1 MLSPNAQHLA
11 FQHAMT
17 ILELRLR
24 VKAGAARN
32 AYLRQSAKVYAET
45 GHPPAFLAA
54 NHKLRLQQALQAH
67 YDATGA
73 YFGRLALQALRDGR
87 KAALTPVQVLMHS
100 WVQREAL
107 RKAQMIADTDRD
119 DIYGVI
125 AQRLEDGLGTAEIAT
140 GIRKLTGFTPYRSAL
155 IARTE
160 THAAAT
166 YGSIESVRNA
176 EQTLDLPILKRWLPT
191 SDNRTRPEH
200 LAMRGQPAIPL
211 AEEFLVGG
219 EPMDRPG
226 DSGAS
231 AHNLVNC
238 RCSLVYEEA
247 D

>member
-1 MLSPNAQHLA
+1 MLFANAQHLA
-11 FQHAMT
+11 FQHGMT

-32 AYLRQSAKVYAET
+32 AYLRQSARVYAET
-45 GHPPAFLAA
+45 GHPPAFLGA

-67 YDATGA
+67 YDATGQ
-73 YFGRLALQALRDGR
+73 YFGRLALHSIRDGK
-87 KAALTPVQVLMHS
+87 KAALTPIQVLMHS
-100 WVQREAL
+100 WIQREAL

-119 DIYGVI
+119 DIAGII
-125 AQRLEDGLGTAEIAT
+125 AQGLEDGIGTAEIAT
-140 GIRKLTGFTPYRSAL
+140 GIRKLTGLTPYRSAL

-166 YGSIESVRNA
+166 YGSIESVRDV
-176 EQTLDLPILKRWLPT
+176 EQTLDMPMLKRWLPT
-191 SDNRTRPEH
+191 SDTRTRPEH
-200 LAMRGQPAIPL
+200 LAMRGHPAILL
-211 AEEFLVGG
+211 AEKFLVGG